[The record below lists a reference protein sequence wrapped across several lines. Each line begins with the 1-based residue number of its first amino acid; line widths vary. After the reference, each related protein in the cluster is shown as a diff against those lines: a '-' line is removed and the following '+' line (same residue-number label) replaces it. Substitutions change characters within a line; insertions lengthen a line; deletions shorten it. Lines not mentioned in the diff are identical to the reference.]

1 MVVLA
6 ALAYE
11 PVPLAQQL
19 AHGLGLERRPVAR
32 GRRELRPKP
41 IELGKGGVRV
51 HRPELASQR
60 KRQLVERGCAPRG
73 QS

>member
-19 AHGLGLERRPVAR
+19 AHRLGLERRPVAR
-32 GRRELRPKP
+32 GRRELGPKP
-41 IELGKGGVRV
+41 IELGKGGVGV
-51 HRPELASQR
+51 HGPELARQR
-60 KRQLVERGCAPRG
+60 KRQLVERRRAPRG
-73 QS
+73 QN